1 MLLVHVPV
9 MLGIL
14 FGMEHLCAS
23 ALPVKQ
29 FHRSG
34 VSFLPDLMVP
44 DSTSYAAL
52 HLTHCILYLY
62 VKYT

>member
-1 MLLVHVPV
+1 MPLVHVRV
-9 MLGIL
+9 MLEII

-23 ALPVKQ
+23 ALPVEQ

-34 VSFLPDLMVP
+34 VSFLPNLMVP